1 MSSMATTYVIVL
13 RIYEEFIKF
22 VIYRRIKEQE
32 EYYVEYIVPI
42 FTVLCLRIMDL
53 TMPVRIEYFEVKQGT
68 TTR

>member
-1 MSSMATTYVIVL
+1 MATTYVIVL

-32 EYYVEYIVPI
+32 EYVEYIVPI
-42 FTVLCLRIMDL
+42 FTVCLRIMDL

>member
-1 MSSMATTYVIVL
+1 MSAMATTYVIVL

-32 EYYVEYIVPI
+32 EYVEYIVPI
-42 FTVLCLRIMDL
+42 FTVCLRIMDL

>member
-1 MSSMATTYVIVL
+1 MSAMATTYVIVL
-13 RIYEEFIKF
+13 RIYEEFIKI

-32 EYYVEYIVPI
+32 EYVEYIVPI
-42 FTVLCLRIMDL
+42 FTVCLRIMDL

>member
-32 EYYVEYIVPI
+32 EYVEYIVPI
-42 FTVLCLRIMDL
+42 FTVCLRIMDL

>member
-1 MSSMATTYVIVL
+1 MATTYVIVL

-32 EYYVEYIVPI
+32 EYVEYIVPI
-42 FTVLCLRIMDL
+42 FTVCLRIMDL

-68 TTR
+68 TTST

>member
-1 MSSMATTYVIVL
+1 MSSMATAYVIVL
-13 RIYEEFIKF
+13 RIYEEFIKI

-32 EYYVEYIVPI
+32 EYVEYIVPI
-42 FTVLCLRIMDL
+42 FTVCLRIMDL

>member
-32 EYYVEYIVPI
+32 EYVEYIVPI
-42 FTVLCLRIMDL
+42 FTVCLRIMDL

-68 TTR
+68 TTST